1 MQEKW
6 HISPN
11 KSEILTIIADFTPDV
26 SRTSLPKGDLE
37 GRIFSKIM
45 SERGFWGIGEADEY

>member
-26 SRTSLPKGDLE
+26 LRTSLSKGDLG

-45 SERGFWGIGEADEY
+45 SERGF